1 MSTDVEVEKET
12 EDDGV
17 NEDDLAK
24 LEVGQG
30 MNEYG

>member
-12 EDDGV
+12 EDGV

-30 MNEYG
+30 MNE